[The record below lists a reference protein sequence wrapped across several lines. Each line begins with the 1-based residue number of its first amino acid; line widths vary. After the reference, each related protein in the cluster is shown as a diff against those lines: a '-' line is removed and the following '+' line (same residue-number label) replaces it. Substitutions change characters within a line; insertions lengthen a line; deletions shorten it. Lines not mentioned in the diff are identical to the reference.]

1 MVVAAGTAAAAMR
14 CNPPASPAQS
24 ALVPFESFLPG
35 SSSRRLPSHRLFLCD
50 DSLWFVE
57 ALRGN
62 KYKVVHVYMFA
73 STSNFEAVIGG
84 DGAAASPAG
93 GGNFTV
99 SDSEVSIELRAQVS

>member
-1 MVVAAGTAAAAMR
+1 M
-14 CNPPASPAQS
+14 
-24 ALVPFESFLPG
+24 VPFESFLPG

-73 STSNFEAVIGG
+73 STSNFEAVVGG
-84 DGAAASPAG
+84 DGAAVSPAG

-99 SDSEVSIELRAQVS
+99 SDSEVSIELRAQVSRPKTRTLALHNQCPPPATVP